1 MKKRIV
7 CALFAASLMATAAL
21 AGCSGSPVPVPV
33 PAPASSAASASPA
46 ESSAAP
52 AEQSSQQSEAPRGDA
67 VIGKLSA
74 RKVGSVKLNTDDVEY
89 TGSGYIY
96 QIAGKYGVV
105 SLDGSKDTGAK
116 YAAAKEA
123 SGSYGS
129 NKGFIAVRELSSD
142 NKNINTTGLVDRNGN
157 EVIPCKY
164 AGIEMLNDRYA
175 KVITADKETKDKD
188 AALIYFTD
196 KMFSLSPDEG
206 DTMYTGKW
214 EVYDVTTKQLVK
226 NVSGTHPYTVS
237 AKGQFIIFK
246 DDSANSV
253 TVDATGLA
261 TNEGK
266 KIYDDGS
273 YMLEKNGKGEVY
285 DTDDQLLFAYDE
297 NAYEVS
303 RYEEPYYV
311 ARTTD
316 ANYNHTYF
324 LLDKQGNT
332 VSKEFSDDLSDVTP
346 NFVLSDKRIYKL
358 DGTQLSTDE
367 FSLLKVDKRYGDVY
381 TASKSGH
388 NIIFDKNGVII
399 LDCNTNI
406 DKDINAFDFY
416 AYKSSGSGM
425 QYFNYSTKTYSIEG
439 SERGDWFI
447 SQMSGKVYNL
457 IQTRTGEKIIDSSYG
472 SYSIV
477 DDQID
482 RKQYIIA
489 VNSVNNNVSK
499 GDFDIYQVDF
509 TE

>member
-33 PAPASSAASASPA
+33 PAPASSAASAAPA

-237 AKGQFIIFK
+237 AKGQFVIFK

-273 YMLEKNGKGEVY
+273 YKLEKNGKGEVY
-285 DTDDQLLFAYDE
+285 DTDDQLLFTYDE

-303 RYEEPYYV
+303 RYVEPYYV

-316 ANYNHTYF
+316 ANYKHTYF
-324 LLDKQGNT
+324 LLDKKGNT
-332 VSKEFSDDLSDVTP
+332 VSKEFSEELDYVTP
-346 NFVLSDKRIYKL
+346 AFVLSGKRVCKL
-358 DGTQLSTDE
+358 DGTQLFPNDYST
-367 FSLLKVDKRYGDVY
+367 LKVDKRYGDVY
-381 TASKSGH
+381 SASKSSSYT
-388 NIIFDKNGVII
+388 IFDKNGTV
-399 LDCNTNI
+399 LFANDSGEEGVS
-406 DKDINAFDFY
+406 ASAFY
-416 AYKSSGSGM
+416 AYKKDGYGLHYYNFGAKTFSIDGSI
-425 QYFNYSTKTYSIEG
+425 K
-439 SERGDWFI
+439 GDWYV
-447 SQMSGKVYNL
+447 SVDNGKVCDL
-457 IQTRTGEKIIDSSYG
+457 VQTRTGEKIIDSSYG
-472 SYSIV
+472 RFEV
-477 DDQID
+477 VEDQLE
-482 RKQYIIA
+482 KTEYIIA
-489 VNSVNNNVSK
+489 MNSVNDKYSK
-499 GDFDIYQVDF
+499 GDFDIYQVTY